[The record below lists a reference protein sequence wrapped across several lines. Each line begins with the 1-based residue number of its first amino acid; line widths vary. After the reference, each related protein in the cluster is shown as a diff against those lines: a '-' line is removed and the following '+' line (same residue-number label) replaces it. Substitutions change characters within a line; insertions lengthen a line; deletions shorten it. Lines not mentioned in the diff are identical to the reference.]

1 MMWNIISIWC
11 AIVLVFR
18 LFIYPSFLPDTE
30 DEEELLE
37 QVTDE
42 TIWYAKV
49 CLSGIIISSI
59 FAMLV

>member
-1 MMWNIISIWC
+1 MMWNILSIWF

-42 TIWYAKV
+42 TIWYTKV

-59 FAMLV
+59 FAMFV

>member
-1 MMWNIISIWC
+1 MMWNILSIWF

-18 LFIYPSFLPDTE
+18 LFVYPSFLPDTE

-42 TIWYAKV
+42 TIWYVKV